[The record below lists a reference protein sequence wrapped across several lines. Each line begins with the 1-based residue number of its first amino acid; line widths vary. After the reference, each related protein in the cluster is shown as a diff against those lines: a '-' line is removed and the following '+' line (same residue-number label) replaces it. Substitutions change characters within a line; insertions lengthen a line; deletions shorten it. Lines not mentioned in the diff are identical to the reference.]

1 MFKIV
6 KKHRFSEKVFLFEI
20 EAPLIAKSRKAGNF
34 VIVRVDDKG
43 ERMPLTI
50 ADADVDKGT
59 ITLVV
64 QEVGLSSIKL
74 CRMNEG
80 DCVADVV
87 GPLGNPTHIE
97 KFGTVICA
105 GGGVGVAPMLPI
117 IRALK
122 AAGNRVLSVIAGRN
136 KDLIILEDE
145 VRASSDELII
155 MTDDG
160 SYGEKGVVTVGIE
173 KFIKQEGHVDK
184 AFAIGPPVMMKFCC
198 LLTQKYGIPTDVS
211 LNTIMVDGTGMC
223 GACRL
228 TIGGKTKFVCID
240 GPEFDGALVDW
251 DEMFKRM
258 GTFKRAE
265 QEELEHLEVHLV
277 SPASTTSSKGV
288 KPGASDDNTSE
299 YSEAK
304 NGDKTAVAEGNNGK
318 KNKAE
323 DILTDKSDTGVSLDE
338 LTSRDTQWRKD
349 LRSAVKP
356 KERTAIERVKM
367 PELDPAYRAT
377 TRTEEVNIG
386 LTPEMAMT
394 EAKRCLDCAKPSC
407 VEGCP
412 VNINIPSFIKNIERG
427 DFLSA
432 AKVLKQTSALP
443 AVCGRV
449 CPQEKQC
456 ESRCIHL
463 KMNEPAVAIGYLERF
478 AADYER
484 ESGNISIPEIAPA
497 NGMKIAVVG
506 SGPSGLSFAGDMVKR
521 GYEVYVFEA
530 LHEIGGV
537 LKYGIPEFRLPNRI
551 VDVEIDNLRKMGVHF
566 ETDCI
571 VGKTISIEQ
580 LEADGFKGIF
590 VGSGAGLPNF
600 MDIPGENLINIMS
613 SNEYLTRVNL
623 MDAANPTTDTPMNFG
638 KHVMVVG
645 GGNTAM
651 DSCRTAKRLGAD
663 VTIVY
668 RRSEAEMPARLEEV
682 KHAKEE
688 GIEFLTLHNPVEYIS
703 DENGAVKQAILE
715 VMRLGEP
722 DASGRRRPE
731 PTGETKIIDV
741 DQVIVAIGV
750 SPNPLVPKSVEGLE
764 LGRKNTIA
772 VNEEMRSSRHD
783 LFAGGDIVRGGATV
797 ILAMGDGRRA
807 AENMD
812 KQLRGK

>member
-1 MFKIV
+1 MFKV
-6 KKHRFSEKVFLFEI
+6 TRKKRFSEKVFLFEI

-34 VIVRVDDKG
+34 VIVRVDEKG

-50 ADADVDKGT
+50 ADADVAKGT

-74 CRMNEG
+74 CRLNEG

-160 SYGEKGVVTVGIE
+160 SYGEKGVVTLGIE

-184 AFAIGPPVMMKFCC
+184 AFAIGPPIMMKFCC

-265 QEELEHLEVHLV
+265 QEELEHFEEHVAGADHD
-277 SPASTTSSKGV
+277 PAADHDPSKGGEHGASVDSSKV
-288 KPGASDDNTSE
+288 K
-299 YSEAK
+299 K
-304 NGDKTAVAEGNNGK
+304 GDKPAVSKGN
-318 KNKAE
+318 
-323 DILTDKSDTGVSLDE
+323 DTVASIDE
-338 LTSRDTQWRKD
+338 LTSRDAQWRKD
-349 LRSAVKP
+349 LRAAVKP

-394 EAKRCLDCAKPSC
+394 EARRCLDCAKPSC

-412 VNINIPSFIKNIERG
+412 VNINIPSFVKNIERG
-427 DFLSA
+427 DFLLA

-521 GYEVYVFEA
+521 GYEVHVFEA

-580 LEADGFKGIF
+580 LEAEGFNGIF

-638 KHVMVVG
+638 KRVMVVG

-651 DSCRTAKRLGAD
+651 DSCRTAKRLGAE

-682 KHAKEE
+682 KHAREE
-688 GIEFLTLHNPVEYIS
+688 GIEFLTLHNPVEYIG
-703 DENGAVKQAILE
+703 DENGAVRQAVLE

-731 PTGETKIIDV
+731 PTGETKTIDV

-764 LGRKNTIA
+764 LGRKNTI
-772 VNEEMRSSRHD
+772 VVDDTMRSSRHD

-812 KQLRGK
+812 RQLTEEKN

>member
-1 MFKIV
+1 MNKII
-6 KKHRFSEKVFLFEI
+6 KKVQYSEKVFRFDV

-34 VIVRVDDKG
+34 VIIRVDNNS

-50 ADADVDKGT
+50 ADADIEKGT

-64 QEVGLSSIKL
+64 QKVGLSSTKL
-74 CRMNEG
+74 CALNEG
-80 DCVADVV
+80 DEIHDVV

-97 KFGTVICA
+97 NFGTVICA

-117 IRALK
+117 IKALK

-136 KDLIILEDE
+136 KDLVIMEDE

-173 KFIKQEGHVDK
+173 KFINQEHIDK
-184 AFAIGPPVMMKFCC
+184 VFAIGPPIMMKFCC
-198 LLTQKYGIPTDVS
+198 LLTQKYNLSTDVS

-258 GTFKRAE
+258 GTFKNVEREEMEHFEEHLATVDAGKKKE
-265 QEELEHLEVHLV
+265 TTDVTMDVEPTDASIEELTDRNAEWRKELR
-277 SPASTTSSKGV
+277 AST
-288 KPGASDDNTSE
+288 
-299 YSEAK
+299 
-304 NGDKTAVAEGNNGK
+304 
-318 KNKAE
+318 KA
-323 DILTDKSDTGVSLDE
+323 
-338 LTSRDTQWRKD
+338 
-349 LRSAVKP
+349 

-367 PELDPAYRAT
+367 PELDPLYRAT

-386 LTPEMAMT
+386 LTKEMALT
-394 EAKRCLDCAKPSC
+394 EAKRCLDCPKPTC
-407 VEGCP
+407 MEGCP
-412 VNINIPSFIKNIERG
+412 VSINIPSFIKNIERG
-427 DFLSA
+427 QFLAA
-432 AKVLKQTSALP
+432 AKVLKNTSALP

-456 ESRCIHL
+456 ESKCVHL

-484 ESGNISIPEIAPA
+484 QSGNISVPKCDEP
-497 NGMKIAVVG
+497 NGIKIAVVG
-506 SGPSGLSFAGDMVKR
+506 SGPSGLSFAGDMAKKGFDVT
-521 GYEVYVFEA
+521 VFEA

-537 LKYGIPEFRLPNRI
+537 LKYGIPEFRLPNAI
-551 VDVEIDNLRKMGVHF
+551 VDVEIKNLQKMGVKF
-566 ETDCI
+566 ITDCI
-571 VGKTISIEQ
+571 IGKTISVKDLEEQ
-580 LEADGFKGIF
+580 GFKGIF

-600 MDIPGENLINIMS
+600 MNIPGENALNIMS

-623 MDAANPTTDTPMNFG
+623 MDAANPHSDTPINLG
-638 KHVMVVG
+638 KKVVVVG

-663 VTIVY
+663 VTLVY

-688 GIEFLTLHNPVEYIS
+688 GINFFTLHNPKEYEA
-703 DENGAVKQAILE
+703 DDKGAVKAVVLD
-715 VMRLGEP
+715 VMKLGEP

-731 PTGETKIIDV
+731 ATGETITLEC
-741 DQVIVAIGV
+741 DQVIVAVGV
-750 SPNPLVPKSVEGLE
+750 SPNPLVPQSIEGLE

-772 VNEEMRSSRHD
+772 VNDQMQSSIEEIY
-783 LFAGGDIVRGGATV
+783 AGGDIVRGGATV
-797 ILAMGDGRRA
+797 ILAMGDGRKA
-807 AENMD
+807 ALNMSE
-812 KQLRGK
+812 KLLNKK